1 MNERDAAAVPRLVAK
16 LGRDL
21 EALDEPIRQWEEARE
36 RAFSTAFDRKDGP
49 LGALMGRL
57 PQAAAAAAGVGTG
70 PVERVFAVFDE
81 ICDLYARSDP
91 GTCAALREI
100 VHEHK
105 ARGLLPGYLSHC
117 ARVLEQGGK
126 QEWLERGLAAAS
138 IDDQRHDYRDW
149 LMSLG
154 DLYLSAFLRGLHPG
168 PALKRMAERSN
179 DLKPRGGPTPTRAAL
194 ERFEESAYFATSIL
208 PRLR

>member
-91 GTCAALREI
+91 GTCAA
-100 VHEHK
+100 VF
-105 ARGLLPGYLSHC
+105 C
-117 ARVLEQGGK
+117 A
-126 QEWLERGLAAAS
+126 
-138 IDDQRHDYRDW
+138 
-149 LMSLG
+149 
-154 DLYLSAFLRGLHPG
+154 
-168 PALKRMAERSN
+168 
-179 DLKPRGGPTPTRAAL
+179 
-194 ERFEESAYFATSIL
+194 
-208 PRLR
+208 